1 MTIKLKAT
9 QTFEGI
15 EGFVRR
21 GQVFEVADQE
31 RADKL
36 VKGLKFAELADQDA
50 AINQEKTL
58 QDYTVKELKQKA
70 KDLDIDG
77 YSEMLKDELVQ
88 AIEGAAFTDGEQP
101 KENQETNDD
110 PAQLQDVIN
119 QESKDK

>member
-50 AINQEKTL
+50 PVNQEKTL
-58 QDYTVKELKQKA
+58 SDYTVKELKQKA

-77 YSEMLKDELVQ
+77 YSDMLKDELVQ

-101 KENQETNDD
+101 KKDQETNED

-119 QESKDK
+119 QEDQDK